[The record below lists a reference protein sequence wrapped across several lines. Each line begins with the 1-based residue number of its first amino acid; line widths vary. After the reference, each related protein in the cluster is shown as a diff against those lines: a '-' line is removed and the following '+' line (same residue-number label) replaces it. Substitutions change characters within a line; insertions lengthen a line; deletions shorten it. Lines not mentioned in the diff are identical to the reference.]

1 MHLALRA
8 FEPTLDIPLDTSG
21 QLLAKSQFVEVC
33 LCVCV
38 RVCVCGGVEVC
49 VPVKA
54 PNEV

>member
-1 MHLALRA
+1 MHLSLRA